1 MAEPPD
7 FERLFRSATRA
18 AVHLE
23 MRDNYGGSSL
33 AFAAWRERR
42 PYDRSGSD
50 AAWHTLVGS
59 AIERGATVKRARIIS
74 EPASDYIRFEHE
86 VTPAANLAAGEQV
99 RWLPRRK
106 ASDLALPGN
115 DFWLFDGSAVLFN
128 HFSGDGAA
136 AGTELRDEPAV
147 VKLCASAFEA
157 VWGRAVPHGEY
168 RPV

>member
-1 MAEPPD
+1 MTEPPD
-7 FERLFRSATRA
+7 FERLFRSTARTA
-18 AVHLE
+18 AHLE
-23 MRDNYGGSSL
+23 MRDDYGGSSP

-42 PYDRSGSD
+42 PYDRTGPD
-50 AAWHTLVGS
+50 AAWHALVGS
-59 AIERGATVKRARIIS
+59 VTKRGATMRRARIIS

-115 DFWLFDGSAVLFN
+115 DFWLFDGTAVLFN
-128 HFSGDGAA
+128 YFSGDGAA

-147 VKLCASAFEA
+147 VKLCTAAFEA
-157 VWGRAVPHGEY
+157 VWDRAVPHEDY
-168 RPV
+168 RPA